1 MITFHEHG
9 MNHHTHIKQRF
20 LTRVNFVLENGMIL
34 NAIKKKE
41 RRGIII
47 KELIDET
54 QTDIK
59 DRSMRSHKA

>member
-1 MITFHEHG
+1 
-9 MNHHTHIKQRF
+9 
-20 LTRVNFVLENGMIL
+20 MIL